1 MHPAN
6 ASCVTTDPTA
16 YARGIPLYTAQ
27 PEQTSDALKPVYA
40 FRRKGLDDFCTCKES
55 RYLDFQGMPN
65 LYEVAIFYRAA
76 PPAQVPDA
84 MVKKAIKLLE
94 LFNDPSL
101 PEHSGCMSKT
111 SPAQTP
117 ERLTETQNRKAFE
130 EFVKSEMG
138 DIAVMDAGRYISP
151 KIQNYW
157 RVWEAASSKH

>member
-1 MHPAN
+1 MNQREIIEMTHKSDPVAWMHPAN

-76 PPAQVPDA
+76 PPA
-84 MVKKAIKLLE
+84 
-94 LFNDPSL
+94 
-101 PEHSGCMSKT
+101 
-111 SPAQTP
+111 TP

-157 RVWEAASSKH
+157 RVWEAASSKQ